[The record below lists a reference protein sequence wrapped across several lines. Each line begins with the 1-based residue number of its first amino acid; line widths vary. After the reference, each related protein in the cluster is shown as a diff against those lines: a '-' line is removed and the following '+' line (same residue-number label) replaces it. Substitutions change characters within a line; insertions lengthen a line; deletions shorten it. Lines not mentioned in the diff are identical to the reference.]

1 MNSNSILDRQY
12 GDGHGGG
19 GVAITILDSILPF
32 AWRLGTVLTGLI
44 AVAVGFL
51 YVKQDSLL
59 YFPGTVGCF
68 RFFIQY

>member
-12 GDGHGGG
+12 GDGDGG
-19 GVAITILDSILPF
+19 GVAIAILDSILPF
-32 AWRLGTVLTGLI
+32 AWRLGTVLTGLV

-68 RFFIQY
+68 RFFILY